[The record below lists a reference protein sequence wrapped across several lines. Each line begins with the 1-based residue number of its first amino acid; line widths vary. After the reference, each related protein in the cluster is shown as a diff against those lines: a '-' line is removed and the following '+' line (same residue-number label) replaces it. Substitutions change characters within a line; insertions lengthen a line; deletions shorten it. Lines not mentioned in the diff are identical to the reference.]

1 MVGWS
6 LVFAAGIGMLAVLAY
21 MTGSGPPADSDGFL
35 DAVLTASSHTAP
47 TVALVSVALVT
58 LAYAFRHLWLE
69 WLAYRP
75 GRIEVEPFS
84 SGGSVGECDV
94 DQLTLL
100 FRKRL
105 AGVRLQAP
113 KPVPGAASEGDF
125 LEVLGRGGVDA
136 GNMLGSL
143 LSLARA
149 AKPRHAWQVNGVLVE
164 RDEARRFGLTVQV
177 VQLPDGGSPPETLW
191 GASWEE
197 AVTAAADYATAAI
210 LTRTRLCRTPWATWR
225 RYVMPGRLLRAY
237 ESGVDFERD
246 RRYDEALDCY
256 FRASV
261 EDPKNLALR
270 LHIGQL
276 QEKLALHLDA
286 LATYMG
292 MLSVDGARPKGRL
305 WRRDGFHARAERRR
319 ARLVAR
325 YRCLIL
331 LGGSELGAQWWRTG
345 RPDGAWTERDSRRRE
360 LRARLRGD
368 LGKGMAKVAEKH
380 EGGRV
385 GARDPAEL
393 LEEVDPAA
401 APASP
406 DDRRCLELRE
416 LFALAALDEA
426 QVVLAD
432 SRRLLRD
439 RFVGL
444 SPESVRLTML
454 CIELRLAWL
463 RQRLGDVDAAA
474 TPSRVES
481 ITERVNEIE
490 HGSDFT
496 RWHEH
501 YNAACA
507 YALPLLDHRSCDA
520 AGVSEGFARAA
531 VDRLEKAT
539 GHADSAYISGR
550 RDWLLSEDP
559 DLDGLRGHDAFKDF
573 EAVYFPTDRATRL
586 RPPHPQRLESS
597 RYVVDLLVQ
606 TSRLLERTWHARG
619 RGLDGHPDVHTVLRW
634 WADEQETW
642 RLVRAL
648 AVDYRHWR
656 TRFELLDHLR
666 RWADANGLDRLAVKF
681 PRYEEDPFCES
692 RLHQG
697 SSAAVARELADAA
710 VQDAD
715 DRLAAIGD
723 AAPRVRDS
731 DPPVVRNMRMLQATL
746 RTQDAKGRGPRRF
759 LLAALCDHH
768 AALWQLLR
776 EWIEAEHGTE
786 CEQAKRAFKDRVA
799 HTESVWHDADAWWRN
814 HILVAAAA
822 RGGARPAA
830 ALARRLLHAENGAT
844 REPAATP

>member
-1 MVGWS
+1 
-6 LVFAAGIGMLAVLAY
+6 LVFAAGVGMLAVLAY
-21 MTGSGPPADSDGFL
+21 MTGSGPPAESDGFF
-35 DAVLTASSHTAP
+35 DAVLIASSQTAP

-58 LAYAFRHLWLE
+58 LAYSFRHLWLE

-75 GRIEVEPFS
+75 GRIEVDPFTP
-84 SGGSVGECDV
+84 GGSVGECDV
-94 DQLTLL
+94 EQLTLQ

-125 LEVLGRGGVDA
+125 LEVLGRAGVDA

-149 AKPRHAWQVNGVLVE
+149 AKPRHAWQVHGVLVE
-164 RDEARRFGLTVQV
+164 REEAPRFGLTVQV
-177 VQLPDGGSPPETLW
+177 VQVPDGGSPPVTLW

-197 AVTAAADYATAAI
+197 AVTTAADYATAAI

-292 MLSVDGARPKGRL
+292 MLSVDGARPKNRL
-305 WRRDGFHARAERRR
+305 WRHDGFRARAERRR

-325 YRCLIL
+325 YRCVIL

-345 RPDGAWTERDSRRRE
+345 RPDGTWTERDSRRRE
-360 LRARLRGD
+360 LRSRLRGD
-368 LGKGMAKVAEKH
+368 LGKGMQKVAEKH
-380 EGGRV
+380 AGNRV
-385 GARDPAEL
+385 GKLAPREL
-393 LEEVDPAA
+393 LDEVAPAA
-401 APASP
+401 APASS

-432 SRRLLRD
+432 SRGLLHD
-439 RFVGL
+439 RRVGL
-444 SPESVRLTML
+444 SAESVQLTML
-454 CIELRLAWL
+454 CIELRLTWL
-463 RQRLGDVDAAA
+463 RQRLRKPGVAA
-474 TPSRVES
+474 TPTSVDAIRDRVDA
-481 ITERVNEIE
+481 IE
-490 HGSDFT
+490 HGGEFT

-507 YALPLLDHRSCDA
+507 SALPLLDHKACEA
-520 AGVSEGFARAA
+520 TGVSEDFARAA
-531 VDRLEKAT
+531 VERLEKAT

-559 DLDGLRGHDAFKDF
+559 DLDGLRAHDAFKDF
-573 EAVYFPTDRATRL
+573 EAVYFPADRATRL

-597 RYVVDLLVQ
+597 RYVVELLVQ
-606 TSRLLERTWHARG
+606 TSLLLERTWHARG
-619 RGLDGHPDVHTVLRW
+619 RALDGHPDVHTVLRW

-666 RWADANGLDRLAVKF
+666 RWADANGLERLAVKF

-692 RLHQG
+692 RLAQE
-697 SSAAVARELADAA
+697 SSAAVARELADGA
-710 VQDAD
+710 VEDAD
-715 DRLAAIGD
+715 TRLAAIAE
-723 AAPRVRDS
+723 AAPKTQAT
-731 DPPVVRNMRMLQATL
+731 DPPVVRNMRMLQATF
-746 RTQDAKGRGPRRF
+746 RAQDSRGRAPRRF

-776 EWIEAEHGTE
+776 EWLDAERGKE
-786 CEQAKRAFKDRVA
+786 CVDAKGAFKDRVTL
-799 HTESVWHDADAWWRN
+799 TESVWEHADSWWRN
-814 HILVAAAA
+814 HVLVAAAA

-830 ALARRLLHAENGAT
+830 ALARRLLHTENGT
-844 REPAATP
+844 QREPVGTP

>member
-1 MVGWS
+1 
-6 LVFAAGIGMLAVLAY
+6 LVFAAGVGMLAVLAY
-21 MTGSGPPADSDGFL
+21 MTGSGPPAESDGFF
-35 DAVLTASSHTAP
+35 DAVLIASSQTAP

-58 LAYAFRHLWLE
+58 MAYSFRHLWLE

-75 GRIEVEPFS
+75 GRIEVDPFTT
-84 SGGSVGECDV
+84 GGSAGECDV
-94 DQLTLL
+94 EQLTLQ

-143 LSLARA
+143 LSLVRA
-149 AKPRHAWQVNGVLVE
+149 AKPRHAWQVHGALVE
-164 RDEARRFGLTVQV
+164 REEAPRFGLTVQV
-177 VQLPDGGSPPETLW
+177 VQLPDGGSPPETVW

-197 AVTAAADYATAAI
+197 AVATAADYATAAI
-210 LTRTRLCRTPWATWR
+210 LTRTRLCRTPWATWH

-292 MLSVDGARPKGRL
+292 ILAVDGARPSRGR
-305 WRRDGFHARAERRR
+305 WRRDGFAARAERKR
-319 ARLVAR
+319 AHLVAR
-325 YRCLIL
+325 YRCAVL

-345 RPDGAWTERDSRRRE
+345 RADGTWTERDGRRRE
-360 LRARLRGD
+360 LRSRLRND
-368 LGKGMAKVAEKH
+368 LGEGMRDVVKRHADN
-380 EGGRV
+380 RV
-385 GARDPAEL
+385 GTADPADL
-393 LEEVDPAA
+393 LREVDPAT
-401 APASP
+401 APESP
-406 DDRRCLELRE
+406 YDRRCLELRE
-416 LFALAALDEA
+416 LFALAALDET
-426 QVVLAD
+426 QLILAD
-432 SRRLLRD
+432 SGRLLRD
-439 RFVGL
+439 RRVGL
-444 SPESVRLTML
+444 SADSVKLTML
-454 CIELRLAWL
+454 SIELRLDWL
-463 RQRLGDVDAAA
+463 RQRLADAGSALTFPTVD
-474 TPSRVES
+474 E
-481 ITERVNEIE
+481 ITERVEEIE
-490 HGSDFT
+490 HRGEFT

-507 YALPLLDHRSCDA
+507 YALPLLDHEACDA
-520 AGVSEGFARAA
+520 AGVSDGFARQA
-531 VDRLEKAT
+531 VERLEKAT

-559 DLDGLRGHDAFKDF
+559 DLDGLRAHDVFKDF
-573 EAVYFPTDRATRL
+573 EAVYFPVDGPTRL

-597 RYVVDLLVQ
+597 RYVLALLTQ
-606 TSRLLERTWHARG
+606 TSQLLERTWHARG
-619 RGLDGHPDVHTVLRW
+619 RALDGHPDVHAVLRW
-634 WADEQETW
+634 WGDEQETW

-666 RWADANGLDRLAVKF
+666 RWADGNGLDRLAVRF

-692 RLHQG
+692 RLHQE

-710 VQDAD
+710 VRDAD
-715 DRLAAIGD
+715 DRLAAIAG
-723 AAPRVRDS
+723 AAPKVRAA
-731 DPPVVRNMRMLQATL
+731 DPPVVRNMRMLQATF
-746 RTQDAKGRGPRRF
+746 RAQDSRGRGPRRF

-776 EWIEAEHGTE
+776 EWLEAERGDE
-786 CEQAKRAFKDRVA
+786 CEEAKGKFRDRVA
-799 HTESVWHDADAWWRN
+799 HTESVWQDADSWWRN

-822 RGGARPAA
+822 KGGARPAA
-830 ALARRLLHAENGAT
+830 ALARRLLHVENGT
-844 REPAATP
+844 EREPAATP

>member
-6 LVFAAGIGMLAVLAY
+6 LVLAAGAGMLAVLAY
-21 MTGSGPPADSDGFL
+21 ITGNGPPAESDGFF
-35 DAVLTASSHTAP
+35 DAVLIASSHTAP
-47 TVALVSVALVT
+47 TVALVSVALVV
-58 LAYAFRHLWLE
+58 LAYSFRHLWLE

-75 GRIEVEPFS
+75 GRIEVDPFTT
-84 SGGSVGECDV
+84 GSVGECDPE
-94 DQLTLL
+94 QLTLQ

-143 LSLARA
+143 LSLVRA

-164 RDEARRFGLTVQV
+164 RRHAPRYGLTVQV
-177 VQLPDGGSPPETLW
+177 VQLPDGGSPPETVW
-191 GASWEE
+191 GATWEE
-197 AVTAAADYATAAI
+197 AVTTAADYATAAI

-261 EDPKNLALR
+261 EDPKNTALR

-292 MLSVDGARPKGRL
+292 LLSVDGARPKARL
-305 WRRDGFHARAERRR
+305 LRHDGFTARAERRR

-331 LGGSELGAQWWRTG
+331 LGGSELCAQWWRTG
-345 RPDGAWTERDSRRRE
+345 SPDGAWTERDARRRE
-360 LRARLRGD
+360 LRTRLRGE
-368 LGKGMAKVAEKH
+368 LGDGLRKVAEKH
-380 EGGRV
+380 ARHRV
-385 GARDPAEL
+385 GSTAPDEL
-393 LEEVDPAA
+393 LEEV
-401 APASP
+401 APADAPESSS
-406 DDRRCLELRE
+406 DRRNLELRE
-416 LFALAALDEA
+416 LFALGALDEA

-432 SRRLLRD
+432 SRRLLGD
-439 RFVGL
+439 RRVGL

-454 CIELRLAWL
+454 CIELRLDWL
-463 RQRLGDVDAAA
+463 RQRLRDADAAA
-474 TPSRVES
+474 TPPNIADVKARVS
-481 ITERVNEIE
+481 EIE
-490 HGSDFT
+490 RGSEFT

-507 YALPLLDHRSCDA
+507 YALPLLDHTSCGAAVMRDA
-520 AGVSEGFARAA
+520 FAREA
-531 VDRLEKAT
+531 VSRLERAT

-559 DLDGLRGHDAFKDF
+559 DLDGLRAHDAFKDF
-573 EAVYFPTDRATRL
+573 EAVYFPTDGPTRL

-597 RYVVDLLVQ
+597 RYVVELLVQ

-619 RGLDGHPDVHTVLRW
+619 RALEDHPDVHTVLRW

-666 RWADANGLDRLAVKF
+666 RWADENDLDRLAVNF
-681 PRYEEDPFCES
+681 PRYEEDPFCET
-692 RLHQG
+692 LEQQ
-697 SSAAVARELADAA
+697 SSARELADAE
-710 VQDAD
+710 VEDAD
-715 DRLAAIGD
+715 ARLAAIGT
-723 AAPRVRDS
+723 AAPRIREA

-746 RTQDAKGRGPRRF
+746 RAQDSRGRGPRRF

-776 EWIEAEHGTE
+776 EWLDAERGEE
-786 CEQAKRAFKDRVA
+786 CEDAKAAFRDRVA
-799 HTESVWHDADAWWRN
+799 HTESVWVDADAWWRN
-814 HILVAAAA
+814 AILVAAAA

-830 ALARRLLHAENGAT
+830 ALARRLLHAENHVQ
-844 REPAATP
+844 RDPVATP